1 MATLMPTP
9 SVTRIAPGTY
19 QVEHDGLCHIVY
31 VTGTAADGWAFADGR
46 VYRADRSKTGPAFAI
61 ARAPADK
68 KAGHYRSEVSLAAP
82 MPATVL
88 QVLTRPGASV
98 KKGDTLILLE
108 AMKMELPLRAPA
120 DATVV
125 AVHCREGELV
135 QPDVTLIEFS

>member
-1 MATLMPTP
+1 MTTP
-9 SVTRIAPGTY
+9 LVTRLAPGTY
-19 QVEHDGLCHIVY
+19 QVEHDGRRHIVY
-31 VTGTAADGWAFADGR
+31 VAGTSDDVWAFTDGR
-46 VYRADRSKTGPAFAI
+46 VYRIGASEKGSAKKGPA
-61 ARAPADK
+61 
-68 KAGHYRSEVSLAAP
+68 KAGHPRSEAALAAP

-88 QVLTRPGASV
+88 QVLARPGASV

-135 QPDVTLIEFS
+135 QPDATLIELSS